1 MTGSSMLPVTYRPM
15 TPADHSAFMHMME
28 ATPGVVI
35 RKADEY
41 AAVER
46 YLIRNPGM
54 SHLAFSGVRL
64 VGCAMSGHDGKR
76 GYLQHVMT
84 APDMRGQGIART
96 LVERCLDALA
106 QEGIDKV
113 HLDTLH
119 DNHEAHRFWERL
131 GWANRNAEIVRF
143 SRLLVDDPNA

>member
-1 MTGSSMLPVTYRPM
+1 MLSVTFRAM
-15 TPADHSAFMHMME
+15 TPADHPAFMNMMK
-28 ATPGVVI
+28 ATTGVVI

-41 AAVER
+41 AAVAR
-46 YLIRNPGM
+46 YLNRNPGM
-54 SHLAFSGVRL
+54 SHLAFDGDQL

-84 APDMRGQGIART
+84 APQAQGQGIART
-96 LVERCLDALA
+96 LVDRCLEALSR
-106 QEGIDKV
+106 EGIDKV

-119 DNHEAHRFWERL
+119 DNHQAHRFWERL
-131 GWANRNAEIVRF
+131 GWSNRNAEIVRF